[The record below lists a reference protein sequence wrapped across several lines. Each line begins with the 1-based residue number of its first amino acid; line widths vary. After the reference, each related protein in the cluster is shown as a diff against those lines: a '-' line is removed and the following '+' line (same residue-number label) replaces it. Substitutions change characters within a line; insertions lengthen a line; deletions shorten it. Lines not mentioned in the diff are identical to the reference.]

1 MPSAHI
7 PKYGKSLYYPFIE
20 IQDTNWL
27 KLSLLY
33 WDGLRRIVP
42 TPVTPK
48 DNPEVC
54 QAVDAGFLQNT
65 APDEYRDKA
74 SEKFLALLKPLEEEI
89 DPFDAELLYDGR
101 ASSGLD
107 FIHDHNIGEY
117 GEEFIRNPVITSK
130 AWDIELL
137 KKFVPVF
144 SLHPTRGSAPL
155 FKFLES
161 HKLASRSGDSY
172 SVDGFVG
179 GLYMVCLAREMS
191 ENIGTSLVT
200 DSPHVGAFGEYI
212 SFGKFS
218 KPSTEETLGILLKL
232 DIAFPTSESLE
243 DIPISKIIKFCEQRK
258 DERKRFR
265 QAIESITAIGSE
277 ITDSN
282 ALADFLSQQ
291 REEIK
296 SAIED
301 HRKALDDLSVKSVGS
316 LLSVSA
322 PTAVAAAAGLSIPP
336 VAAVLTGVGVA
347 VSLVQWWA
355 EVRGNQRE
363 KIKGSPWH
371 YLLSVKQFS

>member
-1 MPSAHI
+1 
-7 PKYGKSLYYPFIE
+7 
-20 IQDTNWL
+20 NWL

-74 SEKFLALLKPLEEEI
+74 SEKFLALLEPLAGEI
-89 DPFDAELLYDGR
+89 DPYYIEVSRGR

-107 FIHDHNIGEY
+107 FIYHHNIGEY
-117 GEEFIRNPVITSK
+117 GEEFIRNPIVASK

-144 SLHPTRGSAPL
+144 SLHPTRGSAP
-155 FKFLES
+155 FFEFLES
-161 HKLASRSGDSY
+161 HKLASKSGDSY

-218 KPSTEETLGILLKL
+218 KPSTEEALGILLKL
-232 DIAFPTSESLE
+232 DIDFPTAESLG
-243 DIPISKIIKFCEQRK
+243 DVPISKIIKFCEQRK

-265 QAIESITAIGSE
+265 QAIESITTTGSE

-282 ALADFLSQQ
+282 ALADFLGQQ

-301 HRKALDDLSVKSVGS
+301 HRKVLDELSVKSVGS

-355 EVRGNQRE
+355 EVRGNHRE
-363 KIKGSPWH
+363 KTKGSPWH

>member
-1 MPSAHI
+1 MPNTQV

-27 KLSLLY
+27 KSSLLY

-48 DNPEVC
+48 DNPDVC

-74 SEKFLALLKPLEEEI
+74 SEKFLALLEPLTDEA
-89 DPFDAELLYDGR
+89 DPYYVELTDGR
-101 ASSGLD
+101 FSGLGS
-107 FIHDHNIGEY
+107 IGDHNIGEY
-117 GEEFIRNPVITSK
+117 GQEFIRNPIVASE

-137 KKFVPVF
+137 KQFVPVF
-144 SLHPTRGSAPL
+144 WLHPTRGSAPL
-155 FKFLES
+155 FEFLES

-172 SVDGFVG
+172 SIDGFVG

-232 DIAFPTSESLE
+232 DIDFPTAESLG

-301 HRKALDDLSVKSVGS
+301 HSKALDDLSVKSVGS